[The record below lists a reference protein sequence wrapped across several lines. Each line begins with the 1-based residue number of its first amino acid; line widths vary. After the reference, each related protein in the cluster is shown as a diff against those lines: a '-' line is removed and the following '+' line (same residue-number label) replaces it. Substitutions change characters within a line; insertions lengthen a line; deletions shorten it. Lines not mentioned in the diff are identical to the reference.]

1 LIAILRTSEQPGC
14 RFISA
19 KAHACKSW
27 IESRVFTILFVAFT
41 SKPLLS
47 YALSGR
53 FHDLGEAGSTTF
65 RSAEEELRS
74 VSWFQDVRSE
84 TLSVNLTQRVD
95 GRASVFVADF
105 TVVVAVAIVQAGFAH
120 AALHC
125 AYSQRAS
132 SCLDQMAILHR
143 NQGSRRAYRT
153 NL

>member
-1 LIAILRTSEQPGC
+1 MIAAELAQR
-14 RFISA
+14 RFVQLKKNFA
-19 KAHACKSW
+19 QCLGF
-27 IESRVFTILFVAFT
+27 RM
-41 SKPLLS
+41 
-47 YALSGR
+47 SG
-53 FHDLGEAGSTTF
+53 
-65 RSAEEELRS
+65 
-74 VSWFQDVRSE
+74 SE

-125 AYSQRAS
+125 AYSHRAS